1 MTTNTNQFSCIE
13 IGIKL
18 KPQCSV
24 SCDLSAKVKSV
35 RNVYKYTS
43 PLPSCQITNTPERKN
58 QTFISTNQT
67 FLCALRPFT
76 ASLNIP
82 AFYLAII
89 FSEQQG
95 ILFNVASIFLQEINE
110 MFLLISKNLV
120 NQLVLPYL
128 LYDKVILL
136 LMKRRESKY
145 LQKHKINYILF
156 QLYVICTYVPPL

>member
-1 MTTNTNQFSCIE
+1 MTMTTNLFTCIE
-13 IGIKL
+13 IRDSNLTKVKL
-18 KPQCSV
+18 KPSV
-24 SCDLSAKVKSV
+24 SCDLPGPSYSEEFCSIKT
-35 RNVYKYTS
+35 VYKYTS
-43 PLPSCQITNTPERKN
+43 PLPSWQITNTPERKN

-136 LMKRRESKY
+136 LMKRRES
-145 LQKHKINYILF
+145 
-156 QLYVICTYVPPL
+156 TYRNIK